1 MGCPRCGYSG
11 YRQQKGAGFKSV
23 VGRAIAREMGKRVAR
38 SYMGRRMGLTQQG
51 SGIFSTLGGVAKS
64 ALTSDLAKGIY
75 ADAGRAIMKKMM
87 PAAKRRPRKKRPK
100 RTKDLQRGGILPA
113 LAIAAPLI
121 AKTVGLGALS
131 GGAGFGV
138 SELLKAIT

>member
-1 MGCPRCGYSG
+1 MPCPRCGYGG
-11 YRQQKGAGFKSV
+11 YVQRGSGFKSAM
-23 VGRAIAREMGKRVAR
+23 GRAIAREMGKRMVR
-38 SYMGRRMGLTQQG
+38 SYMGRQMGLRQRG
-51 SGIFSTLGGVAKS
+51 SGVFSEVGGLAKR
-64 ALTSDLAKGIY
+64 ALTSDLAKVIY
-75 ADAGRAIMKKMM
+75 ADAGRAIMGKLM
-87 PAAKRRPRKKRPK
+87 PKAKPKPRRKRKR

>member
-1 MGCPRCGYSG
+1 
-11 YRQQKGAGFKSV
+11 
-23 VGRAIAREMGKRVAR
+23 
-38 SYMGRRMGLTQQG
+38 MGLTQQG
-51 SGIFSTLGGVAKS
+51 SGIMSTLGGAAKS

-75 ADAGRAIMKKMM
+75 ADAGRAIMKKLM
-87 PAAKRRPRKKRPK
+87 PAPKRRPPRRKRPR

-138 SELLKAIT
+138 NELLKAVT